1 MKRFLALVLLCC
13 CTGCTASNETYYQ
26 QAQRLLGAG
35 EYDTAAEL
43 FDQLGG
49 YADSTEYALYAAGLY
64 ALSQG
69 DAELCRRSLEQVDP
83 FLNSS
88 RYLAYLDARE
98 LASSDELED
107 AAALYQSLGAFCDS
121 AQQALTLLAEIPAR
135 DIRRARA
142 LIASGGYQQAQ
153 SLLSPYAGGEEADAL
168 LTQCAQ
174 GLLRQAYDRAVALY
188 DEGLYSDALS
198 AFESLGD
205 TMDAAARSLACRSA
219 LYAQAETD
227 FAQVTL
233 SSCEALM
240 ERYAALDGYLNSAD
254 RIRQLQDRF
263 AVNLLLRDRA
273 GDMPYVRYGIY
284 ATQESGAP
292 QPLLWRVLRVEED
305 EVTLLCGSVIDAVPV
320 ASVTDLDVGIE
331 DTLAL
336 PEEGMLAPLEDLRC
350 TATPYAIAQGVEHHS
365 DGCAWW
371 WLADEAAPGRNAIV
385 WYNGAVLPQGVDAD
399 AATVGVR
406 PVLHLDLN
414 EHTFTQGSGTKAD
427 PFR

>member
-13 CTGCTASNETYYQ
+13 CTGCTASNETFYQ

-35 EYDTAAEL
+35 EYDSAAEL

-64 ALSQG
+64 ALTQG
-69 DAELCRRSLEQVDP
+69 DTELCRRSLEQVDP

-98 LASSDELED
+98 LAAADELED
-107 AAALYQSLGAFCDS
+107 AAALYQSLGAFFDS
-121 AQQALTLLAEIPAR
+121 AQQASSLLAEIPAR
-135 DIRRARA
+135 DIRRAKA
-142 LIASGGYQQAQ
+142 LMTSGGYQQAQ
-153 SLLSPYAGGEEADAL
+153 ALLSPYAGSAEADAL

-174 GLLRQAYDRAVALY
+174 GLVRQAYDRAVALY

-198 AFESLGD
+198 AFDSLGE

-219 LYAQAETD
+219 LYAQAEAD
-227 FAQVTL
+227 LAEVTL

-240 ERYAALDGYLNSAD
+240 ERYSALDGYLNSAE

-273 GDMPYVRYGIY
+273 EDMPYVRYGAY

-292 QPLLWRVLRVEED
+292 QPLVWRVLRVEAD
-305 EVTLLCGSVIDAVPV
+305 EVTLLCDSVIDAAPV
-320 ASVTDLDVGIE
+320 ASITDLSVGTA
-331 DTLAL
+331 DALTL
-336 PEEGMLAPLEDLRC
+336 PEEGMLTPLDDLC
-350 TATPYAIAQGVEHHS
+350 CAATPYAIAQSVEHHS
-365 DGCAWW
+365 DGRSWW
-371 WLADEAAPGRNAIV
+371 WLADESSPGRNAIV
-385 WYNGAVLPQGVDAD
+385 WYTGDVLPQGVDASVT
-399 AATVGVR
+399 TVGIR

-414 EHTFTQGSGTKAD
+414 TYAFTQGSGTKAD